1 MEIADQMH
9 ALRGSAMTELS
20 AGCLREAVTAADS
33 QFSRLVLLVGG
44 RSAGKTTA
52 LKSLSA
58 QIDTRVVNL
67 NLELS
72 GKLLELT
79 PKQRSLKTSE
89 YFAELCG
96 SDENVL
102 LLDNLELVF
111 DSELKQDP
119 LRLLLANA
127 RSHTIVAVWP
137 GRYLD
142 GILTYAEPGH
152 PEYRRYDSV
161 DALIVNME
169 RK

>member
-1 MEIADQMH
+1 
-9 ALRGSAMTELS
+9 MTGLS
-20 AGCLREAVTAADS
+20 ACSLREAVKRAES
-33 QFSRLVLLVGG
+33 QFSRLVLLVGE

-52 LKSLSA
+52 LKTLSA
-58 QIDTRVVNL
+58 QIDSRVVNL

-89 YFAELCG
+89 FFAQLCEFE
-96 SDENVL
+96 SDENVV